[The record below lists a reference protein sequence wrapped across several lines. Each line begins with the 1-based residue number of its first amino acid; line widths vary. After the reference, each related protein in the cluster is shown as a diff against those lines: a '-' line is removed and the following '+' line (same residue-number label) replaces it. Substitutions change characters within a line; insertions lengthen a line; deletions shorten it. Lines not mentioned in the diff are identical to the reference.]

1 MDAEYYAAV
10 FARAATTGQ
19 RDELVKIAAD
29 FTKTAINMQE
39 IFAHPATRNALIGA
53 GAGGLLGLLQP
64 RRRGRNAL
72 QMALIG
78 GGLGLGYSGL
88 MGDFDKKTKDTG
100 SPAQPTATPAAASP
114 PSSAA
119 AAEPAATTPAPSAN
133 KTPPASASAAP
144 SSTSDAL
151 NSLAL
156 RAGEGAP
163 ILATGAGAVGGGLL
177 GRRLTRGTADAA
189 AGRLGRFNSQQ
200 LSTFADSG
208 AEGASQI
215 KMLRNKLG
223 PGAHGRSML
232 QRFGITA
239 DPHHE
244 RSVNALI
251 ADYKKRLNLAPTARL
266 RPEIERQI
274 RDGAARTAN
283 ILARGRLDTVPF
295 ARGSEAQQLARMA
308 ELIDPASRVDARQL
322 TRNVLRT
329 ARPGTMRS
337 RTILPL
343 LIQLLGTG
351 AGAVAGGLG
360 GAQANSNALLGQ
372 ILPAGGAQQQ

>member
-100 SPAQPTATPAAASP
+100 SPAQPTATPAAA
-114 PSSAA
+114 
-119 AAEPAATTPAPSAN
+119 TTPAPSEN

-144 SSTSDAL
+144 SSTAGAL

-251 ADYKKRLNLAPTARL
+251 ADYKKRLNLPPTARL

-274 RDGAARTAN
+274 RDGAHRTSN
-283 ILARGRLDTVPF
+283 ILARGRLDTVPLPF
-295 ARGSEAQQLARMA
+295 INRFGRGGEARQLARMA